1 MKKILYILITAVALL
16 SCTGRGA
23 IVAEMSLS
31 QYVGMVGGHQ
41 HETVVDALHDN
52 LSACGLQGETISL
65 PPCIS
70 APAAHTSVPAVKN
83 HRTNVLQSHGSLV
96 RLRMHSTSHYSTKT
110 QFAKAGLAFVSPR
123 ACTYFIYAL
132 RRMRC

>member
-1 MKKILYILITAVALL
+1 MKRILYILITALALL

-23 IVAEMSLS
+23 MVAEMPLS
-31 QYVGMVGGHQ
+31 QCMGMDGGHQ

-52 LSACGLQGETISL
+52 LSVCGLQGETISL
-65 PPCIS
+65 PPCIN
-70 APAAHTSVPAVKN
+70 APATHTSVPAVKN

-96 RLRMHSTSHYSTKT
+96 RLRMRITSHYSTKT

-123 ACTYFIYAL
+123 ACSYFIYAL